1 VGQKSQIPVTL
12 RAINCGYLA
21 YQIES
26 CQKRWDVKTSVI
38 KESQSTV
45 MLCTLCNCLQ
55 IRGAKNSGVVFENS
69 RTLKMICVSFIINKK
84 NINTFTC
91 WCFSWNPDPGPIAYY
106 VHTVRPW
113 FNRAITCYAKAPVF
127 PGFFPFRP
135 KDGCSSIIEFVNNI
149 LFDIRSL
156 VGLPQTGNTE
166 AMISHVQIYSD
177 KLSKIIG

>member
-1 VGQKSQIPVTL
+1 MLALLKTKKTLIHLLVG
-12 RAINCGYLA
+12 
-21 YQIES
+21 
-26 CQKRWDVKTSVI
+26 
-38 KESQSTV
+38 
-45 MLCTLCNCLQ
+45 
-55 IRGAKNSGVVFENS
+55 VFHEI
-69 RTLKMICVSFIINKK
+69 LI
-84 NINTFTC
+84 
-91 WCFSWNPDPGPIAYY
+91 PGPIAYY